1 MAHSEITIH
10 RTPGRSLRSSTHAKQ
25 LAGLIGFL
33 STVIG
38 TLLALGIIHP
48 LGGTENALA
57 ATLGSTTD
65 AGSAK
70 LTVVLQAPQDGRL
83 LTLRGDGAY
92 DFRTGRGKLTLHLP
106 PEMAMAYGAATV
118 KTIVDG
124 DTTYTY
130 LPEWSAW
137 EMSDASSASSP
148 PQSSLDVF
156 TDLVPDDPTQILAF
170 LEPGGEVEKVGE
182 EPLFGTETSHY
193 RATVDVEQLVDNAPA
208 NVQRAVRASG
218 MVHAGATL
226 PVDVWVDNAGLM
238 RRIDLK
244 GQLGG
249 VGNVA
254 LRLDLYDFGT
264 AVDVKVPPQSKVFAS
279 LGG

>member
-1 MAHSEITIH
+1 MASSEITH
-10 RTPGRSLRSSTHAKQ
+10 YKTSGRNFAPTLHAKQ
-25 LAGLIGFL
+25 LAGLVGFL
-33 STVIG
+33 STLIG

-57 ATLGSTTD
+57 AALGSTTD

-70 LTVVLQAPQDGRL
+70 LTVTLQAPQDGRL

-106 PEMAMAYGAATV
+106 PEIAIVYGAATV

-130 LPEWSAW
+130 LPQWSAW
-137 EMSDASSASSP
+137 EMSDDSTEGSP

-156 TDLVPDDPTQILAF
+156 TELVPDDPTQILAF
-170 LEPGGEVEKVGE
+170 LQPGGEVEKVGE
-182 EPLFGTETSHY
+182 EPLFGTETTHY

-208 NVQRAVRASG
+208 NVQKAVRASG

-226 PVDVWVDNAGLM
+226 PVDVWVDDAGLM

-244 GQLGG
+244 GQLGD
-249 VGNVA
+249 VGNVS

-264 AVDVKVPPQSKVFAS
+264 AVDVKVPPQSKVLAS
-279 LGG
+279 FGG